1 MLGRSTGCKCVEIS
15 VMPGNSR
22 FPDGFLWGAATAAHQ
37 IEGHNTHNDWWR
49 SEQRGLLPYRSG
61 AACDSWNRWPDDVR
75 LLSELGL
82 NAYRMSVEWARVEPE
97 PGRFDQTALDTY
109 KRQLEAL
116 RAAGIEPML
125 TLHHFTNPQWL
136 ADRGG
141 WANPEVVSRFASY
154 ANRAGREFGSLVRW
168 WITINEPSILA
179 LKSYLEGAWPP
190 HRPGD
195 LRGGARL
202 LRHAARGHVL
212 ARQALRAHRPD
223 ALVSMAFAIWPMEA
237 ARAWNPIDQL
247 MALLGDWLWQGR
259 VLRRT
264 TRALDWVGVNYYT
277 RIRVGW
283 PPQRASALAD
293 PHAGAGDFTDF
304 GWEIYPRGLYDVLR
318 RAGRHGRPVVI
329 TENGI
334 SDADDDQ
341 RPGYI
346 VAHLREVLRAIH
358 DGVDVRGYMHWTLMD
373 NFEWSEGFT
382 QRFGLAELDQA
393 TFSRTPRP
401 SARLYGEIAR
411 ENALSDAV
419 LGRHRS
425 LLADGRFSVT

>member
-1 MLGRSTGCKCVEIS
+1 M
-15 VMPGNSR
+15 R

-37 IEGHNTHNDWWR
+37 IEGHNVHSDWWR

-75 LLSELGL
+75 LLSEIGL
-82 NAYRMSVEWARVEPE
+82 NAYRLSIEWARVEPE

-109 KRQLEAL
+109 RRQMEAL
-116 RAAGIEPML
+116 KEAGIEPMV

-136 ADRGG
+136 ADQGG
-141 WANPEVVSRFASY
+141 WRNPDVVARLANY
-154 ANRAGREFGSLVRW
+154 ADRVGRELGPLVRW

-179 LKSYLEGAWPP
+179 LKSYLEGSWPP
-190 HRPGD
+190 HTPRD

-202 LRHAARGHVL
+202 LRHAARAHIV
-212 ARQALRAHRPD
+212 ARRALQAHRSD
-223 ALVSMAFAIWPMEA
+223 ALVSMAYAIWPMEPV
-237 ARAWNPIDQL
+237 RRWNPIDQA
-247 MALLGDWLWQGR
+247 MAFLGDWLWQGR

-264 TRALDWVGVNYYT
+264 AHALDWVGVNYYT

-283 PPQRASALAD
+283 PPRPAD
-293 PHAGAGDFTDF
+293 PHGDAGDMTDF
-304 GWEIYPRGLYDVLR
+304 GWEIYPRGLYNVLR
-318 RAGRHGRPVVI
+318 RAGKVGKPVVV

-346 VAHLREVLRAIH
+346 VIHLREILRAIR

-382 QRFGLAELDQA
+382 QRFGLAEFDPI
-393 TFSRTPRP
+393 TFRRTLRP

-425 LLADGRFSVT
+425 VLAGGRFSVT